1 MKEEKQKQQE
11 PTIKE
16 LLEITRIVADLAISI
31 LNENRQLWS
40 FVSNKPKT
48 TEERLLR
55 TMESELTLIETT
67 EYCIEAQKAFIKYKD
82 LLNLDIEK
90 PDTAEEAEPNTG
102 EPENGT
108 TNTKHEHST
117 SNTKPEPNNDSKHSD
132 TSTK

>member
-1 MKEEKQKQQE
+1 MEKEKQEQQE

-55 TMESELTLIETT
+55 TMESELTLIKTT

-90 PDTAEEAEPNTG
+90 PDIAEEAEPNTG

-108 TNTKHEHST
+108 TNTNSTETSGNDADASTNDAEHDR
-117 SNTKPEPNNDSKHSD
+117 K
-132 TSTK
+132 